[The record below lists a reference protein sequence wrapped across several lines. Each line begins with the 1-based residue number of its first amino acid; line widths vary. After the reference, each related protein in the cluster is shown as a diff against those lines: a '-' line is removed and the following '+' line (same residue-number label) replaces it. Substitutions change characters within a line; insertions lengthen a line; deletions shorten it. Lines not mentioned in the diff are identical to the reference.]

1 MNVALITLEGGG
13 TSTVCYGLARNLTKR
28 KITTTIFTDTPGK
41 RKIETITDSLKIA
54 HLHRVEFPPRFFWFQ
69 VQNFQYLLRALDGFA
84 VIHGVSPDASTIV
97 TFYKRKLKKPFVASF
112 HAEPLS
118 VARGFIKTPFSSWA
132 VPNFAND
139 IMKYPLKVC
148 NIKRCAEHAD
158 HVVVCSFTALAE
170 FQAAYKNL
178 DLDRV
183 SVIYNAVDLEEVNSV
198 GVDCNLGDKGENLS
212 ILFAGRLFWVKGLM
226 YLLKAFEIAARDL
239 RNVRLDIF
247 GKGPE
252 ENRSKEFVS
261 NARLS
266 GQVIFHGHIP
276 RKRLLDEIKKS
287 DAVVAPGLYEAQ
299 SMLVLEAMAC
309 GKPIIAFDIP
319 SMREIIADGKNGILA
334 KSGDC
339 RDLSEKIRL
348 VLSDRKLRI
357 RLGQNAYNY
366 VKEKHNWNKQI
377 EKYLEIY
384 AGLV

>member
-1 MNVALITLEGGG
+1 VN
-13 TSTVCYGLARNLTKR
+13 
-28 KITTTIFTDTPGK
+28 
-41 RKIETITDSLKIA
+41 
-54 HLHRVEFPPRFFWFQ
+54 
-69 VQNFQYLLRALDGFA
+69 
-84 VIHGVSPDASTIV
+84 
-97 TFYKRKLKKPFVASF
+97 
-112 HAEPLS
+112 
-118 VARGFIKTPFSSWA
+118 
-132 VPNFAND
+132 
-139 IMKYPLKVC
+139 
-148 NIKRCAEHAD
+148 
-158 HVVVCSFTALAE
+158 
-170 FQAAYKNL
+170 
-178 DLDRV
+178 
-183 SVIYNAVDLEEVNSV
+183 LEEVNSV
-198 GVDCNLGDKGENLS
+198 GVGCNVGDKGENLS

-266 GQVIFHGHIP
+266 GQVNFHGHLP
-276 RKRLLDEIKKS
+276 RNRLLDEIKKS
-287 DAVVAPGLYEAQ
+287 DAVVA
-299 SMLVLEAMAC
+299 C
-309 GKPIIAFDIP
+309 RKPIIAFDIP